1 MAGSAASLPGMG
13 SQAKPTRLSAAL
25 RDLRRAVS
33 WHRRIL
39 AAGLAAAAVAAAL
52 NVVSPPPPETVV
64 VLAAA
69 RDLSGGE
76 RLSPDDVR
84 EVRVPPAVAPHGVLL
99 PGDRLLGRVLA
110 GPVRAGSPLTDV
122 QLLSGSLVAGYG
134 RGMVAAPVRIAD
146 AGAVSLLRV
155 GDTVDVLAAAPD
167 GSVPTDVVASRA
179 PVVAVPAAD
188 TDSGLTASGA
198 LVVLAVSPG
207 VAAQLAQAAVSAQLS
222 LVLRG

>member
-1 MAGSAASLPGMG
+1 MG
-13 SQAKPTRLSAAL
+13 SQAIPTRLGTAV
-25 RDLRRAVS
+25 RQLRRAVS

-76 RLSPDDVR
+76 RLSADDVR
-84 EVRVPPAVAPHGVLL
+84 EVQMPPAVAPQGVLR

-110 GPVRAGSPLTDV
+110 APVRAGSPLTDV

-134 RGMVAAPVRIAD
+134 PGMVAAPVRIAD

-167 GSVPTDVVASRA
+167 GSAPTDVVASGA
-179 PVVAVPAAD
+179 PVVAVP
-188 TDSGLTASGA
+188 TVDSDGGPMGSGA
-198 LVVLAVSPG
+198 LVVLAVSPA
-207 VAAQLAQAAVSAQLS
+207 VAARLAQAAVSAQLS
-222 LVLRG
+222 LVLRS